1 MSSTRS
7 DEAKP
12 KLSPDELATLLST
25 LQAEVVGLKTRF
37 AESETRNDALEET
50 IVNLTH
56 ENELLKRRIYG
67 NKTERTGT
75 SELQLT
81 LGTLLDAEK
90 QLQKELDAAVAKARG
105 EGSGDADPPADTA
118 RPRPKGRR
126 DLSASNLPRFLL
138 EIRDE
143 ELEKTGKLIGFDDTL
158 HLMYRRGGFSVLVKR
173 NAKYEL
179 SGKDGP
185 TVLGVE
191 TPKTLFPRGLLHS
204 SVVAHILAQKF
215 SLGVPHYRLEQHI
228 AGQGVELDRGLMC
241 RYVEEAGSTCG
252 ATIVHAMWRDA
263 LENGSVISTDAT
275 SALVQPEKSPGAE
288 RKACK
293 KGHFFT
299 AVVDCDHVLF
309 AYAEKHTQEFV
320 KKLFGGFTGFL
331 QCDASN
337 VYDILE
343 RGPPKEDDETVTLVG
358 CWAHC
363 RRYFFEAAICKHQV
377 GVQGLLRIR
386 AIYAADDAFRK
397 LPPSKRKVLR
407 NTHLRPLM
415 ESFFEWVKTARHATH
430 GRSLATKALGY
441 AFNQEKELLR
451 VLDDGRLPLDN
462 TRSERSLRKVVVGRK
477 NLDVLRQRHPRR
489 ERRRALQFDRFLP
502 TPRHRPRAVPRRD
515 PARPALLALDSLP
528 RARSE
533 VLARHPGQAPCRR
546 ARRAALL
553 VHRSGGLSSR
563 GRSPRRI
570 ASVFKMGLAQRLPI
584 SR

>member
-1 MSSTRS
+1 VSGSRA

-12 KLSPDELATLLST
+12 KLSSDDLASLLSV

-37 AESETRNDALEET
+37 AESETRNEALEET

-81 LGTLLDAEK
+81 LGNLLAAEK
-90 QLQKELDAAVAKARG
+90 QLQKELDAAVDKARG
-105 EGSGDADPPADTA
+105 DGDDDGAAESTA
-118 RPRPKGRR
+118 NAPRAKPKGRR
-126 DLSASNLPRFLL
+126 DLSTSNLPRFLL

-173 NAKYEL
+173 TAKYEIA
-179 SGKDGP
+179 GKDGP

-191 TPKTLFPRGLLHS
+191 TPKTLFRRGLLHS
-204 SVVAHILAQKF
+204 SVVAHVLSQKF

-252 ATIVHAMWRDA
+252 ATIVHAMWQDA
-263 LENGSVISTDAT
+263 LENGAVISTDAT
-275 SALVQPEKSPGAE
+275 SALVQPEKSPNGQ
-288 RKACK
+288 RQACK

-309 AYAEKHTQEFV
+309 AYTEKHTQEFV

-337 VYDILE
+337 VYDILD
-343 RGPPKEDDETVTLVG
+343 RGPPDEDDETITLVG

-397 LPPSKRKVLR
+397 MPPAKRKIAR
-407 NTHLRPLM
+407 DAHLRPLM
-415 ESFFEWVKTARHATH
+415 TSFFEWVKTARHATQ

-441 AFNQEKELLR
+441 AFNQENELLR

-477 NLDVLRQRHPRR
+477 NWMFYGSDTHA
-489 ERRRALQFDRFLP
+489 ESAAAIF
-502 TPRHRPRAVPRRD
+502 
-515 PARPALLALDSLP
+515 SL
-528 RARSE
+528 
-533 VLARHPGQAPCRR
+533 
-546 ARRAALL
+546 
-553 VHRSGGLSSR
+553 
-563 GRSPRRI
+563 I
-570 ASVFKMGLAQRLPI
+570 ASCRLHRIDPEQYLDEILRVLPYWPPTRYLELAPKFWLATRAKLRADELAAPLCSFTI
-584 SR
+584 PAA